1 MGVGDPDAAGELL
14 GVGGAR
20 SEPATLGVT
29 EIEDVK
35 ERVGEELAVGDADSE
50 MVGEGELEEVPVWLM
65 DSVGDGEA
73 DAPKDSEPV
82 GESETEDV
90 IVPVEE

>member
-1 MGVGDPDAAGELL
+1 MGVGDSDAAGELL
-14 GVGGAR
+14 GVGGAS